1 MKKRTR
7 IFSLLEKYS
16 KLSEY
21 AATVTIKGLQTGKE
35 LYNGGIFGVPYGL
48 CSDYVFSS
56 EFDAESKHLEITS
69 TALPW
74 F

>member
-21 AATVTIKGLQTGKE
+21 AATVTIKGAQTGKE
-35 LYNGGIFGVPYGL
+35 LYSGGIFGVPYGM
-48 CSDYVFSS
+48 CSDYVWSYQ
-56 EFDAESKHLEITS
+56 FDSESKHLEITS
-69 TALPW
+69 TALQW